1 MTNGV
6 HFISYTAYM
15 ISQCATED
23 LNTAE
28 RQSDSEYEFMCL
40 HLCNV

>member
-1 MTNGV
+1 MEYIL
-6 HFISYTAYM
+6 FPIQPTA
-15 ISQCATED
+15 IED

-28 RQSDSEYEFMCL
+28 RLSDSEYEFMCL